1 MRESVGESG
10 NKSGFTLSGRG
21 VLSLTTPVLLIAGAA
36 WLILLYMFTFYPA
49 YPTTP
54 GRSLAGWT
62 WDACNPKGGFLHGRF
77 VPVAFCVMVVM
88 AYRNHKG
95 IKVSPSMWGLV
106 ALIFGLLLYVVSIRT
121 IQPRLALV
129 GAPFVIAGLVHFTFG
144 VNFTKA
150 ILFPAFFIWFA
161 IPVPG
166 LEAALTGNLQT
177 LITKLCYEAGIL
189 LGMDLTRMGTTITIG
204 GSDLEIAEGCSGI
217 RSLMALVMIAAV
229 YANYTQKELWKKA
242 FLFASSFPLAIIGN
256 FGRIFTILVLSHVGL
271 EDFAKETY
279 HDWAGLLLFFPIAL
293 SGLYLIDY
301 LLNLKSRRRK
311 KVVRSTKVKT
321 SPLKSVAAEK

>member
-1 MRESVGESG
+1 MTSKPQTEQEI
-10 NKSGFTLSGRG
+10 TLSRRG
-21 VLSLTTPVLLIAGAA
+21 FLSMPTPVVLMGAAA

-54 GRSLAGWT
+54 GRTLLGWT
-62 WDACNPKGGFLHGRF
+62 WSACNSVNGFLHGRF
-77 VPVAFCVMVVM
+77 VPLAFVVM
-88 AYRNHKG
+88 AVMAWKKNRG
-95 IKVSPSMWGLV
+95 LPLSPSMWGL
-106 ALIFGLLLYVVSIRT
+106 ASLSLGLLLYIVSIRT

-129 GAPFVIAGLVHFTFG
+129 GAPLVIVGLVHFSFG
-144 VNFTKA
+144 LRFAKA
-150 ILFPAFFIWFA
+150 ILFPAFFFWFT

-177 LITKLCYEAGIL
+177 LITKLCYEVGIFV
-189 LGMDLTRMGTTITIG
+189 GMDLTRVGSTISVA
-204 GSDLEIAEGCSGI
+204 GSDLEISEGCSGI

-242 FLFASSFPLAIIGN
+242 VLFPSSVPLAIIGN
-256 FGRIFTILVLSHVGL
+256 FGRIFTILVLSHFGM

-293 SGLYLIDY
+293 SGLYLVDY
-301 LLNLKSRRRK
+301 LLNFKQRRK
-311 KVVRSTKVKT
+311 KRVKRSTKVKEK
-321 SPLKSVAAEK
+321 SLKTVTTDQ